1 MKPRTQISAK
11 MATVP
16 PDLEKTADTLVTVAR
31 AIKTMRSHLHRSTLD
46 NRLGVC
52 DNSRVQFHTQQ
63 GATMPDLNKSEAVR
77 DYFKSNPKAT
87 TQDVVDA
94 LAKQGITIAAGLV
107 RNIKSKHNKRRSQES
122 GQSRCQQPEV
132 NKSQAIRDYY
142 KSNPKA
148 KTSEVIEAL
157 GKEGINVSAN
167 LVTTV
172 KAKRKRRRAVKKA
185 VEHVASQGVVG
196 IPEIKAAFAYLKA
209 TGSVE
214 IAKQALAAAIEIK
227 KVV

>member
-1 MKPRTQISAK
+1 
-11 MATVP
+11 
-16 PDLEKTADTLVTVAR
+16 
-31 AIKTMRSHLHRSTLD
+31 
-46 NRLGVC
+46 
-52 DNSRVQFHTQQ
+52 
-63 GATMPDLNKSEAVR
+63 MPELNKSEAVR

-87 TQDVVDA
+87 TQEVVDA

-107 RNIKSKHNKRRSQES
+107 RNIKSKHNKRQAAKKAAKSVEATTTANK
-122 GQSRCQQPEV
+122 PDV

-142 KSNPKA
+142 KSNKKA
-148 KTSEVIEAL
+148 KTQEVIDAL
-157 GKEGINVSAN
+157 AAQGITVTPN

-172 KAKRKRRRAVKKA
+172 KAKSKRRRRAVKA
-185 VEHVASQGVVG
+185 IVENVASQGVVG
-196 IPEIKAAFAYLKA
+196 IPEIKAAFAFLKA

>member
-1 MKPRTQISAK
+1 
-11 MATVP
+11 MA
-16 PDLEKTADTLVTVAR
+16 
-31 AIKTMRSHLHRSTLD
+31 
-46 NRLGVC
+46 
-52 DNSRVQFHTQQ
+52 
-63 GATMPDLNKSEAVR
+63 DLNKSEAVR

-94 LAKQGITIAAGLV
+94 LAKQGITVAAGLV
-107 RNIKSKHNKRRSQES
+107 RNIKSKHIKKLAAKKAAKVAANK
-122 GQSRCQQPEV
+122 PEV
-132 NKSQAIRDYY
+132 NKSEAIRDYY

-157 GKEGINVSAN
+157 GKEGIHVSAN

-172 KAKRKRRRAVKKA
+172 KAKRKRRRRAVKKA

-196 IPEIKAAFAYLKA
+196 IPEIKAAFAFLKA

>member
-1 MKPRTQISAK
+1 
-11 MATVP
+11 MA
-16 PDLEKTADTLVTVAR
+16 
-31 AIKTMRSHLHRSTLD
+31 
-46 NRLGVC
+46 
-52 DNSRVQFHTQQ
+52 
-63 GATMPDLNKSEAVR
+63 DLNKSEAVR

-94 LAKQGITIAAGLV
+94 LAKQGITVAAGLV
-107 RNIKSKHNKRRSQES
+107 RNIKSKHIKKLAAKKAAKVAANK
-122 GQSRCQQPEV
+122 PEV

-157 GKEGINVSAN
+157 GKEGIHVSAN

-196 IPEIKAAFAYLKA
+196 IPEIKAAFAFLKA